1 MNHWWHIGHE
11 PFLSLSMADAYKRER
26 HIVEPGI
33 ILWESHML
41 SSLEGMGVRG
51 LHQASKNKIAECINA
66 EV

>member
-1 MNHWWHIGHE
+1 
-11 PFLSLSMADAYKRER
+11 MADAYKRER